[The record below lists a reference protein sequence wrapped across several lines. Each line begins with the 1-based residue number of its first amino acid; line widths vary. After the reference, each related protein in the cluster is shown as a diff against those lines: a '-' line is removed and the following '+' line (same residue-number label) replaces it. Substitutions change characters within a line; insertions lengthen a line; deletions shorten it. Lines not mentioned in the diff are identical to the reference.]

1 MKRKTILSMLHPMA
15 LSAGMFALAFGSSAS
30 ALQVVADNIGTQY
43 HQIRLVQVADGLS
56 HPWAVG
62 FLPDGRLLVTE
73 RSGTLYLIDNG
84 ETIRVEGTPEVHATR
99 QGGLLDVVVHPDYED
114 NGWIY
119 LTYSKGDADGTVPAL
134 ARARLDGDRLVDFE
148 ELFESNTV
156 TSPGRHYGSRILF
169 LGDGTL
175 LMSIGDR
182 GAHPPR
188 AQDTLDHSGTLV
200 RLNEDGSLPE
210 DNLFVGHDDYAPE
223 IHGYGL
229 RNVQGIAL
237 HPGTGD
243 IWVTDHGPRGGDEL
257 NRIEP
262 GRNYGWPTATLGRD
276 YRTEGEFPHAQVR
289 RHDDMVDPVFE
300 FLPTLAPSGLAV
312 VDSEHFPNWQGNL
325 LAGGLRA
332 ERILRLLV
340 EDNEVVHAEELL
352 LGMIG
357 RIRDVRQGPDGY
369 LYIVNDMPEAG
380 VYRIEPAD

>member
-1 MKRKTILSMLHPMA
+1 MSHAKNRVYYLKSLMA
-15 LSAGMFALAFGSSAS
+15 GTVALVAGGVANAME
-30 ALQVVADNIGTQY
+30 VVADNIGTQY
-43 HQIRLVQVADGLS
+43 HEVRLVQVVDGLS

-73 RSGTLYLIDNG
+73 RSGDLYLVEDG
-84 ETIRVEGTPEVHATR
+84 EKTLVEGAPEAHVTR

-134 ARARLDGDRLVDFE
+134 ARARLDGTGLVDFE

-188 AQDTLDHSGTLV
+188 AQDTMDHSGSLV
-200 RLNEDGSLPE
+200 RLNEDGSVPD
-210 DNLFVGHDDYAPE
+210 DNPFVGNDDFAPE
-223 IHGYGL
+223 IYSYGH
-229 RNVQGIAL
+229 RNIQGIDL
-237 HPGTGD
+237 HPESGE
-243 IWVTDHGPRGGDEL
+243 IWVTEHGPRGGDEL
-257 NRIEP
+257 NLIEP
-262 GRNYGWPTATLGRD
+262 GRNYGWPVATLGRD
-276 YRTEGEFPHAQVR
+276 YRTEEEFPHAEVR
-289 RHDDMVDPVFE
+289 RHEDMVDPVFE
-300 FLPTLAPSGLAV
+300 FLPTLSPSGLAI

-325 LAGGLRA
+325 MAGGLRA
-332 ERILRLLV
+332 ERILRLRV
-340 EDNEVVHAEELL
+340 DNETVVHAEELL
-352 LGMIG
+352 LGVIG

-369 LYIVNDMPEAG
+369 LYVVNDMPDAG
-380 VYRIEPAD
+380 VYRIEPAG